1 MDSNLLF
8 CGTTCTW
15 SKYEIHFVSFLFL
28 VLFFLSFPAT
38 CMFTVCFD
46 ADAVVGMD
54 RYRSLALIKLQK
66 EDIFLQVHAKQLFA
80 GSGHR

>member
-38 CMFTVCFD
+38 CRFTVCFD
-46 ADAVVGMD
+46 FRCCCG
-54 RYRSLALIKLQK
+54 
-66 EDIFLQVHAKQLFA
+66 H
-80 GSGHR
+80 GSISQPCFD